1 VADGVSW
8 SSFIH
13 EGGTAEHGVQI
24 YADVDELAESLAD
37 FLASGFAVGE
47 PAIVIASADHRPV
60 FAHALGARGYD
71 VATLEE
77 EGSLTFR
84 DAAETLDAVLEGES
98 PSRERF
104 EQAVGGLIDD
114 VARRFPGRTIRA
126 FGEMVDLLWRRRSDR
141 AALALEELWNE
152 LQQTRDFALLCG
164 YQIDIFDHQ
173 EQRRSLPEVFHAH
186 THNLPAADSGRFAA
200 AVDQALTEIVGPL
213 GTARIYL
220 DVAENVPR
228 TSLPRAQAVLSW
240 LSTVDEPAAS
250 RILERARTH
259 YSRSRQAA

>member
-1 VADGVSW
+1 LSW

-13 EGGTAEHGVQI
+13 EAGSAEHGVQI
-24 YADVDELAESLAD
+24 YAEIDELAESVAD
-37 FLASGFAVGE
+37 FLVAGLTVGD
-47 PAIVIASADHRPV
+47 PAIVIASGEHWPV
-60 FAHALGARGYD
+60 FTRALVARGCD
-71 VATLEE
+71 VATLEQE
-77 EGSLTFR
+77 SLINFR
-84 DAAETLDAVLEGES
+84 DAAETLEALLAGGL

-104 EQAVGGLIDD
+104 EAIVGGLVDE
-114 VARRFPGRTIRA
+114 VAARFPGRTIRA
-126 FGEMVDLLWRRRSDR
+126 FGEMVDLLWRRRDDR
-141 AALALEELWNE
+141 AALALEALWNE

-164 YQIDIFDHQ
+164 YQIDIFDR
-173 EQRRSLPEVFHAH
+173 EAQRRPLSEVFHAH
-186 THNLPAADSGRFAA
+186 THNLPAADSARLAA

-228 TSLPRAQAVLSW
+228 TSLPRAQAILSW
-240 LSTVDEPAAS
+240 LSTAEAPAAS